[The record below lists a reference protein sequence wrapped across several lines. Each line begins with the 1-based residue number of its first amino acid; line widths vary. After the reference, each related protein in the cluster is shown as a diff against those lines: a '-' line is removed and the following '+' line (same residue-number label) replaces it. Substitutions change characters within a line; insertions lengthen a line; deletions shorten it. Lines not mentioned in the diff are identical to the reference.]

1 MKFIVFF
8 GLVAFIAS
16 CYAACDCAASDQTC
30 LDKCGKDTCHILVV
44 LRVNFFFFNLV
55 TSANSCVVKCQKN
68 NAGEA
73 CEQACFV
80 ANW

>member
-44 LRVNFFFFNLV
+44 LRVNFFFSLI
-55 TSANSCVVKCQKN
+55 
-68 NAGEA
+68 
-73 CEQACFV
+73 
-80 ANW
+80 